1 MGQTLS
7 PEYVFVCRLLQ
18 LVSHCLPLYRPIKPF
33 VKHPKIWNPTLV
45 DCENKHCAPTCLRY
59 RKTMADPSAVGTRP
73 LLRFLEPW
81 ENASTSDFALEQAK
95 LKWGGSFGLEYMRAI
110 DALRR

>member
-1 MGQTLS
+1 MRL
-7 PEYVFVCRLLQ
+7 YVVFCNWFLIA
-18 LVSHCLPLYRPIKPF
+18 CPLHRPIKPF
-33 VKHPKIWNPTLV
+33 VKHFETGAP
-45 DCENKHCAPTCLRY
+45 HCQVCSSTETRPRY
-59 RKTMADPSAVGTRP
+59 RKAMADPNAATVGTRP

>member
-1 MGQTLS
+1 
-7 PEYVFVCRLLQ
+7 
-18 LVSHCLPLYRPIKPF
+18 
-33 VKHPKIWNPTLV
+33 
-45 DCENKHCAPTCLRY
+45 
-59 RKTMADPSAVGTRP
+59 MADPNAATVGTRP